1 MDYDILVIGGGPAGA
16 TAALRASQLGM
27 RAVVFEKG
35 RHPRFHIGES
45 LLPRMMTLIRKLG
58 LEDGL
63 KALPH
68 VYKVGGSFAFGHE
81 NGTTDYHFARGLLP
95 VNHETL
101 NIERGPFDKFLCREA
116 RAAGA
121 EIHEDAMVRQIV
133 KLADDGVEIVVEQG
147 GAQRRVTGRWLVD
160 ASGQGAVVGRH
171 LGVRHML
178 PDLKKIASY
187 GHFRNVW
194 RPEGVLG
201 GYPQIL
207 MCDEG
212 WFWFIPLDEER
223 TSVGL
228 VLRSDVAKKVDVPN
242 DRLVFWGIERCPLA
256 KKWTSGAVFPEETY
270 VSADFS
276 YTCRPFAG
284 PGYFMVGDAATFVDP
299 IFSTG
304 VTLGMMTACEAIE
317 TIAAIDAGTLGR
329 ARARRRYRRYV
340 EAGSSSFFRL
350 VRGFYQHTFR
360 ELFLQNLGPFRL
372 HSAVNSVLTGNV
384 FPRLT
389 WAQWWRMALFD
400 VVMVVQRRV
409 SLVPRRSGWSLLQA
423 APTPSEGHP

>member
-1 MDYDILVIGGGPAGA
+1 MDYDVLIIGAGPAGA
-16 TAALRASQLGM
+16 VAALRSAQLGLK
-27 RAVVFEKG
+27 AVAFEKG

-45 LLPRMMTLIRKLG
+45 LLPRMMTLVRKLG

-68 VYKVGGSFAFGHE
+68 VFKVGGSFAFAHE
-81 NGTTDYHFARGLLP
+81 MSTTDYHFARGFLP

-101 NIERGPFDKFLCREA
+101 NIERGPFDTFLCRAAREA
-116 RAAGA
+116 GS
-121 EIHEDAMVRQIV
+121 EIHEDAAVRQIV
-133 KLADDGVEIVVEQG
+133 KLEEGRVELVVEQN
-147 GAQRRVTGRWLVD
+147 GAQRHVTGRWLID

-171 LGVRHML
+171 LGLRRML
-178 PDLKKIASY
+178 PDLRKVASY
-187 GHFRNVW
+187 GHFENVW
-194 RPEGVLG
+194 RPAGVLG

-212 WFWFIPLDEER
+212 WFWFIPLDEKR
-223 TSVGL
+223 TSIGL
-228 VLRSDVAKKVDVPN
+228 VLSAEVAKKVDVPA
-242 DRLVFWGIERCPLA
+242 DKLVFWGIERSPLP
-256 KKWTSGAVFPEETY
+256 KKWTENAVFPEQTW

-304 VTLGMMTACEAIE
+304 VTLGMMTANEAIE
-317 TIAAIDAGTLGR
+317 TIVAIESGAIGR
-329 ARARRRYRRYV
+329 VRARRRYCAFV

-350 VRGFYQHTFR
+350 VRGFYHHTFR
-360 ELFLQNLGPFRL
+360 ELFLHNLGPFRL

-384 FPRLT
+384 FPDLT
-389 WAQWWRMALFD
+389 WSLRWRMALFEFF
-400 VVMVVQRRV
+400 MKVQRV
-409 SLVPRRSGWSLLQA
+409 VPLVRRRTGWSLLSA
-423 APTPSEGHP
+423 SPTPSESH